1 MMTIK
6 MTDVNFRQTVKEGLT
21 LVDFYATWCGP
32 CKMLGPVLE
41 ELDQELQGKVKIA
54 KVDVDENPMLSG
66 QFQVMSVPTMILFK
80 DGQAIE
86 KISGFQPKPVLKQY
100 LMSKFGK

>member
-1 MMTIK
+1 MSIK
-6 MTDVNFRQTVKEGLT
+6 VTDVNFRQTVKEGLT
-21 LVDFYATWCGP
+21 LLDFYADWCGP

-41 ELDQELQGKVKIA
+41 ELDQEFQGKIKIA
-54 KVDVDENPMLSG
+54 KVNVDENPMVTG

-100 LMSKFGK
+100 LMSKLNK